1 MSPEQRVRQTYDRV
15 CDLLDTYQPA
25 SVATERLFFKHNE
38 TTALG
43 VSRVI
48 GVILLAVAQR
58 DLPWREYTPAEVK
71 QAVVGTGSADKKQV
85 QFMVA
90 RLLGLDQAPTPD
102 DAADA
107 AAVAICHAHQAW
119 LPGTGRVPR

>member
-1 MSPEQRVRQTYDRV
+1 MPPEQRVRLTYERI
-15 CDLLDTYQPA
+15 CELLDTYRPD

-38 TTALG
+38 TTAMG

-58 DLPWREYTPAEVK
+58 ELPWREYTPAEVK
-71 QAVVGTGSADKKQV
+71 QAVVGTGAADKKQV

-90 RLLGLDQAPTPD
+90 RLLGLTQAPTPD

-107 AAVAICHAHQAW
+107 VAVAICHAHHAW
-119 LPGTGRVPR
+119 LPGIGRPAR